1 MNTTNSPE
9 VNVERSFQFE
19 RFLQALLIMGE
30 KRTIIRQVPFQFQN
44 FKANETDFIKKANKQ
59 AK

>member
-9 VNVERSFQFE
+9 VNVESFQFE